1 MDKKTNKYTLTLKLD
16 QYANGN
22 SEPAKVLELQF
33 ENHDELFEIIDRM
46 KAKNLF
52 ATEEEATEF
61 AIGLKLFSEV
71 MLRNRK
77 HPVFEDLQAGFSL
90 FMKNLK
96 KA

>member
-22 SEPAKVLELQF
+22 SEPAKALELQF

-77 HPVFEDLQAGFSL
+77 HPVFEDLHVGFSL